1 MEEWQF
7 MQALPQDLNAIL
19 GLIRQRIAWMDQKGL
34 EQWNKTDYFSAFP
47 PDYFA
52 QAIREGHI
60 YVLCTKEPR
69 RVIGLI
75 SLKEEDSYWPTDNK
89 NCCYMHNLAT
99 NAAFPGAGRA
109 LLGHCEEQ
117 ARRWGKEYLRLDCQ
131 RDNNKLN
138 QYYENLGFMPVG
150 TVEDAPY
157 YGIRREKKLR

>member
-47 PDYFA
+47 PEYFA

-75 SLKEEDSYWPTDNK
+75 SLKEEDSYWPKDNK

-117 ARRWGKEYLRLDCQ
+117 ARRWGKEYLRQ
-131 RDNNKLN
+131 IGRAH
-138 QYYENLGFMPVG
+138 V
-150 TVEDAPY
+150 
-157 YGIRREKKLR
+157 

>member
-1 MEEWQF
+1 
-7 MQALPQDLNAIL
+7 
-19 GLIRQRIAWMDQKGL
+19 
-34 EQWNKTDYFSAFP
+34 
-47 PDYFA
+47 
-52 QAIREGHI
+52 
-60 YVLCTKEPR
+60 
-69 RVIGLI
+69 
-75 SLKEEDSYWPTDNK
+75 
-89 NCCYMHNLAT
+89 MHNLAT